1 MLGTVLNVVAQSSN
15 SNPLSPVIIPT
26 REDCN
31 LYTLAFLTH
40 NHSLFWYS
48 NASHVPHVVSN
59 ILFTFYLCPFSN
71 VCKGFQPS
79 HSGTLLHEYKE
90 GGERH
95 GDHIWMRVGKSYIW
109 GIVFFTLKKI
119 IGFFLCFLCSS
130 WKCQKKKER
139 KTLEALMLFVRKN

>member
-90 GGERH
+90 G
-95 GDHIWMRVGKSYIW
+95 W
-109 GIVFFTLKKI
+109 
-119 IGFFLCFLCSS
+119 
-130 WKCQKKKER
+130 
-139 KTLEALMLFVRKN
+139 